1 MLDINRIFKNDRL
14 MRAMTGLN
22 LVAFERLLPSF
33 RAVYEEAH
41 SVLSN
46 GGEPPGGGRKPI
58 LRH

>member
-46 GGEPPGGGRKPI
+46 GGEPPVAVESQS
-58 LRH
+58 